1 MPVVSSQLPGGIPP
15 PLPQSGRESNHAP
28 LGCSAECAPPG
39 EVGGGGLDSAA
50 LPNSRTGDLSEVG
63 DAALESSQWV
73 LFKQFLKKFF

>member
-15 PLPQSGRESNHAP
+15 PLPNRGASQTTPHGGVGPDAPGR
-28 LGCSAECAPPG
+28 GG
-39 EVGGGGLDSAA
+39 WGGGGLDSAA